1 MANKNQSVQPSQRPP
16 ESNSKKVAPRAVQI
30 ARRLML
36 PGRVMNIIP
45 RVATNVAL
53 GLPFFLIGAFG
64 TTAAD
69 LSDLSLIFLAIVLLG
84 GAIVLIGFYGSV
96 LTQPNPNLMP
106 DENIQELRHPS
117 MKPAMARIAM
127 SVPFFL
133 GAGYMIAF
141 TYLPYVFPF
150 AVFLAGLFLYLR
162 GVIRYWINH
171 HTIYYVTNRRVA
183 HAYKFLWL
191 DTTEIPVGS
200 INAISETRNFI
211 EMLTGRGS
219 VMVASGISARHM
231 VRMQEIDDPGPV
243 AQAIR
248 HQISERRQDSF

>member
-1 MANKNQSVQPSQRPP
+1 MAKAST
-16 ESNSKKVAPRAVQI
+16 KT
-30 ARRLML
+30 ML
-36 PGRVMNIIP
+36 PDRAI
-45 RVATNVAL
+45 RVATRLAANIAL
-53 GLPFFLIGAFG
+53 GLPFFLMGAFG
-64 TTAAD
+64 ITLTD
-69 LSDLSLIFLAIVLLG
+69 LSDLSLIFLAILILG
-84 GAIVLIGFYGSV
+84 AAIVLIGFYGSV
-96 LTQPNPNLMP
+96 LTRPNPTLMP
-106 DENIQELRHPS
+106 DEHIQELRHPS

-133 GAGYMIAF
+133 AAGYMMAF

-150 AVFLAGLFLYLR
+150 AIFLVGLFLYLR

-219 VMVASGISARHM
+219 VMVASGISDRHT
-231 VRMQEIDDPGPV
+231 VRMQEIDNPGPV

-248 HQISERRQDSF
+248 RQISERRQDSF

>member
-1 MANKNQSVQPSQRPP
+1 MSSKRQGVQPGKPP
-16 ESNSKKVAPRAVQI
+16 RKSSSDKPTPKAAPAATNPTQSS
-30 ARRLML
+30 RL
-36 PGRVMNIIP
+36 VNIIP
-45 RVATNVAL
+45 RLATNAAL
-53 GLPFFLIGAFG
+53 GLPFFLIGVFG
-64 TTAAD
+64 IAAAN
-69 LSDLSLIFLAIVLLG
+69 LSDLSLIFLAIVILG

-96 LTQPNPNLMP
+96 LTRPSPNLMP
-106 DENIQELRHPS
+106 DEQMHELRHPS
-117 MKPAMARIAM
+117 MKPALARIAM

-133 GAGYMIAF
+133 TAGYMMAF
-141 TYLPYVFPF
+141 TYLPYVYPF
-150 AVFLAGLFLYLR
+150 ALFLVGLFLYLR

-211 EMLTGRGS
+211 EMITGRGS
-219 VMVASGISARHM
+219 VFVASGISDRHT
-231 VRMQEIDDPGPV
+231 VRMQEIDNPSPV

-248 HQISERRQDSF
+248 RQISEGRQYP

>member
-1 MANKNQSVQPSQRPP
+1 MANATKTP
-16 ESNSKKVAPRAVQI
+16 
-30 ARRLML
+30 ML
-36 PGRVMNIIP
+36 PDQAMKVITRL
-45 RVATNVAL
+45 ATNAAL
-53 GLPFFLIGAFG
+53 GLPFFLIGVFG
-64 TTAAD
+64 ITAAN
-69 LSDLSLIFLAIVLLG
+69 LSDFSLIFLAILILG
-84 GAIVLIGFYGSV
+84 AAIVAIGFYGSV
-96 LTQPNPNLMP
+96 LTRPNPTLMP
-106 DENIQELRHPS
+106 DEQIHQLRHPS

-133 GAGYMIAF
+133 AAGYIIAF
-141 TYLPYVFPF
+141 TYLPYVYPF

-219 VMVASGISARHM
+219 VLVASGISDRHT

-248 HQISERRQDSF
+248 AQIPDRRQPPG

>member
-1 MANKNQSVQPSQRPP
+1 MADLSRGVIST
-16 ESNSKKVAPRAVQI
+16 E
-30 ARRLML
+30 RL
-36 PGRVMNIIP
+36 R
-45 RVATNVAL
+45 RVATRLLTNAAL
-53 GLPFFLIGAFG
+53 GLPFFLIGVFG
-64 TTAAD
+64 ITAAD
-69 LSDLSLIFLAIVLLG
+69 LSDLSLIFLAIVILG
-84 GAIVLIGFYGSV
+84 AAIVLIGFYGSV
-96 LTQPNPNLMP
+96 LTRPNPNLMF
-106 DENIQELRHPS
+106 DEHIQELRHPS
-117 MKPAMARIAM
+117 MKPAIARIAM

-133 GAGYMIAF
+133 AAGYMMAF
-141 TYLPYVFPF
+141 TYLPYVYPF
-150 AVFLAGLFLYLR
+150 AVFLVGLFLYLR

-219 VMVASGISARHM
+219 VLVASGISDRHT
-231 VRMQEIDDPGPV
+231 VRMQEIDNPGPV

-248 HQISERRQDSF
+248 SQISERRQEPT

>member
-1 MANKNQSVQPSQRPP
+1 MAD
-16 ESNSKKVAPRAVQI
+16 
-30 ARRLML
+30 L
-36 PGRVMNIIP
+36 GRGVISP
-45 RVATNVAL
+45 DQLRRVAARLATNAAL
-53 GLPFFLIGAFG
+53 GLPFFLIGVFG
-64 TTAAD
+64 ITTAD
-69 LSDLSLIFLAIVLLG
+69 LSDLSLIFLAIVILG
-84 GAIVLIGFYGSV
+84 AAIVLIGIYGTV
-96 LTQPNPNLMP
+96 LTRPKPNLMP

-133 GAGYMIAF
+133 AAGYMVAF
-141 TYLPYVFPF
+141 TYLPYVYPF

-219 VMVASGISARHM
+219 VLVASGISDRHT
-231 VRMQEIDDPGPV
+231 VRMQEIDNPGPV

-248 HQISERRQDSF
+248 RLISERRQEPI

>member
-1 MANKNQSVQPSQRPP
+1 M
-16 ESNSKKVAPRAVQI
+16 
-30 ARRLML
+30 
-36 PGRVMNIIP
+36 
-45 RVATNVAL
+45 
-53 GLPFFLIGAFG
+53 
-64 TTAAD
+64 
-69 LSDLSLIFLAIVLLG
+69 
-84 GAIVLIGFYGSV
+84 
-96 LTQPNPNLMP
+96 
-106 DENIQELRHPS
+106 
-117 MKPAMARIAM
+117 
-127 SVPFFL
+127 
-133 GAGYMIAF
+133 
-141 TYLPYVFPF
+141 
-150 AVFLAGLFLYLR
+150 R

-219 VMVASGISARHM
+219 VLVASGISDRHT

-248 HQISERRQDSF
+248 SQISERRQNPN

>member
-1 MANKNQSVQPSQRPP
+1 MAKATRTPMLPNRVT
-16 ESNSKKVAPRAVQI
+16 KVAS
-30 ARRLML
+30 RLS
-36 PGRVMNIIP
+36 
-45 RVATNVAL
+45 TNAAL
-53 GLPFFLIGAFG
+53 GLPFFLIGVVG
-64 TTAAD
+64 ITATN
-69 LSDLSLIFLAIVLLG
+69 LSDLSLIFLAILILG
-84 GAIVLIGFYGSV
+84 AAIVAIGFYGSI
-96 LTQPNPNLMP
+96 LTRPSPTLMP
-106 DENIQELRHPS
+106 DEQIHQLRHPS

-133 GAGYMIAF
+133 AAGYIIAF
-141 TYLPYVFPF
+141 TYLPYVYPF
-150 AVFLAGLFLYLR
+150 AIFLAGLFLYLR

-219 VMVASGISARHM
+219 VLVASGISDRHT

-248 HQISERRQDSF
+248 AQIPDRRQPPG

>member
-1 MANKNQSVQPSQRPP
+1 MANLSRGAIPTDRVIR
-16 ESNSKKVAPRAVQI
+16 I
-30 ARRLML
+30 ATRL
-36 PGRVMNIIP
+36 
-45 RVATNVAL
+45 AANVAL

-64 TTAAD
+64 ITAAD
-69 LSDLSLIFLAIVLLG
+69 LSDLSLIFLAIVILG

-106 DENIQELRHPS
+106 DEHIQELRHPS

-133 GAGYMIAF
+133 AAGYMMGF
-141 TYLPYVFPF
+141 TYLPYVYPF
-150 AVFLAGLFLYLR
+150 ALFLVGLFLYMR

-191 DTTEIPVGS
+191 DTTEIPVNS

-248 HQISERRQDSF
+248 YQISDRRQDSI

>member
-1 MANKNQSVQPSQRPP
+1 MANKRQGVQPSERPP
-16 ESNSKKVAPRAVQI
+16 APNSKEDAPRAVQI

-36 PGRVMNIIP
+36 PGRLVNLIP
-45 RVATNVAL
+45 RLATNAAL
-53 GLPFFLIGAFG
+53 GLPFFLIGVFG
-64 TTAAD
+64 ITAAD
-69 LSDLSLIFLAIVLLG
+69 LSDLSLIFLAIVMLG

-96 LTQPNPNLMP
+96 LTRPNPNLMP
-106 DENIQELRHPS
+106 DEHIQELRHPS

-127 SVPFFL
+127 SAPFFIA
-133 GAGYMIAF
+133 AGYMMGF
-141 TYLPYVFPF
+141 TYLPYIYPF
-150 AVFLAGLFLYLR
+150 ALFLVGLFLYLR

-200 INAISETRNFI
+200 INAISESRNFI

-219 VMVASGISARHM
+219 VMVASGISTRHM

-248 HQISERRQDSF
+248 RQISDRRQDSI

>member
-1 MANKNQSVQPSQRPP
+1 MAKAGNQS
-16 ESNSKKVAPRAVQI
+16 I
-30 ARRLML
+30 L
-36 PGRVMNIIP
+36 PD
-45 RVATNVAL
+45 RVAKILTRLAVNAAL
-53 GLPFFLIGAFG
+53 GLPFFLIGVFG
-64 TTAAD
+64 ITATD
-69 LSDLSLIFLAIVLLG
+69 LSELSLIFLAIVILG
-84 GAIVLIGFYGSV
+84 AAIVLIGFYGSV
-96 LTQPNPNLMP
+96 LTRPNPTLMP
-106 DENIQELRHPS
+106 DEQIHELRHPS

-133 GAGYMIAF
+133 AAGHMMAF
-141 TYLPYVFPF
+141 TYLPYVYPF
-150 AVFLAGLFLYLR
+150 AIFLAGLFLYLR

-219 VMVASGISARHM
+219 VLVASGISDSHT

-248 HQISERRQDSF
+248 SQISERRQDSS

>member
-1 MANKNQSVQPSQRPP
+1 MAKASERT
-16 ESNSKKVAPRAVQI
+16 
-30 ARRLML
+30 ML
-36 PGRVMNIIP
+36 PDRVM
-45 RVATNVAL
+45 RVATPLATNAAL
-53 GLPFFLIGAFG
+53 GLPFFLMGAFG
-64 TTAAD
+64 ITLTD
-69 LSDLSLIFLAIVLLG
+69 LSDLSLIFLAILVLG
-84 GAIVLIGFYGSV
+84 AAIVFIGFYGSV
-96 LTQPNPNLMP
+96 LARPNPNLMP
-106 DENIQELRHPS
+106 NERMQQLRHPS

-133 GAGYMIAF
+133 AAGYMMAF
-141 TYLPYVFPF
+141 TYLPYVYPF
-150 AVFLAGLFLYLR
+150 AIFLVGLFLYLR

-219 VMVASGISARHM
+219 VLVASGISDRHT
-231 VRMQEIDDPGPV
+231 VRMQEIDNPGPV

-248 HQISERRQDSF
+248 RQLSERRQDSF